1 MIAFD
6 DGHRLKLKTAYYAL
20 RHKAMANLAFE
31 KNALALVVEN
41 AVDDVLPLLT
51 PNVAER
57 LARYR
62 DRTGN
67 ALNRHLGGLA
77 GFVADHDALDRREFA
92 AKVQSTLDKRLQ
104 PIAFLMRDGKDAAE
118 AMRRLLAWACH
129 SDLRVDSVRDL
140 FDLDWDSRG
149 IELDA
154 GCRDEA
160 HGICC

>member
-57 LARYR
+57 LAVSGS
-62 DRTGN
+62 DRQC
-67 ALNRHLGGLA
+67 AQPPP
-77 GFVADHDALDRREFA
+77 RR
-92 AKVQSTLDKRLQ
+92 T
-104 PIAFLMRDGKDAAE
+104 
-118 AMRRLLAWACH
+118 RR
-129 SDLRVDSVRDL
+129 VRC
-140 FDLDWDSRG
+140 G
-149 IELDA
+149 P
-154 GCRDEA
+154 
-160 HGICC
+160 